1 MFTTVASRIT
11 INWVTRMTARTTPGR
26 RVVVPDI
33 VLLTPE
39 GATVVR
45 GSGVGLRFT
54 IRRRPPLCKRYSG
67 ITFGEEAVMTSIP
80 LSVTRPTRADAARNY
95 DLLVT
100 AARETFAEHG
110 TDTSLEEI
118 ARRAGVGIGTL
129 YRRFPNRTAL
139 LEAVY
144 VDEIQSVCDRA
155 YDFDRELPPFEAL
168 AAWLRSFV
176 GYGLSKKTLAVE
188 LMEAL
193 GKDSAFFK
201 TCKANVVEAGQLLLD
216 KAKATGEVRAE
227 LKLEDV
233 MRLVGGINMARDTE
247 PEQAMRL
254 LDIVL
259 CGLRPAAS
267 GPRPATD

>member
-1 MFTTVASRIT
+1 MAS
-11 INWVTRMTARTTPGR
+11 TPL
-26 RVVVPDI
+26 P
-33 VLLTPE
+33 
-39 GATVVR
+39 
-45 GSGVGLRFT
+45 S
-54 IRRRPPLCKRYSG
+54 
-67 ITFGEEAVMTSIP
+67 
-80 LSVTRPTRADAARNY
+80 TRPTRADAARNY
-95 DLLVT
+95 DLLVS
-100 AARETFAEHG
+100 AARQTFAEHG

-168 AAWLRSFV
+168 AAWLRSFL
-176 GYGLSKKTLAVE
+176 GYGLSKKTLAAE
-188 LMEAL
+188 LIEAL

-201 TCKANVVEAGQLLLD
+201 VCKTNVQDAGELLLS
-216 KAKATGEVRAE
+216 KAKASGDVRPE
-227 LKLEDV
+227 LELTDI
-233 MRLVGGINMARDTE
+233 MRLVGGINMGRDIE

-267 GPRPATD
+267 